1 MPSDQ
6 FSSHL
11 PSSPRTSTSF
21 VQTFHRV
28 STNISTPNRNLSVSL
43 VKNFRA
49 ARTWHLEQVA
59 DVLPDAVDLVAVA
72 VLDTA
77 RAVPPERSE
86 PPA

>member
-11 PSSPRTSTSF
+11 PSSPRTSKSF